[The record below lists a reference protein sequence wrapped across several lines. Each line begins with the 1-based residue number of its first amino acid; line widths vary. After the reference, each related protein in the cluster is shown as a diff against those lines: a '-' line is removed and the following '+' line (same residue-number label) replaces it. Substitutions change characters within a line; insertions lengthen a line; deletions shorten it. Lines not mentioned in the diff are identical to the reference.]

1 MNIKND
7 VFFQPLDREL
17 RLAIANDLF
26 CKFYDGEQ
34 YSPQLQLD
42 IARKHSRGDT
52 LLLMKLTIEIASLV
66 LTLRKF
72 ANENRIS
79 ELEVYL
85 AYMDEL
91 KGKIK
96 KPSWIDKLYGRVFN

>member
-1 MNIKND
+1 MNTKND

-42 IARKHSRGDT
+42 IARKHSKGDN
-52 LLLMKLTIEIASLV
+52 LLLMKLTKMQ
-66 LTLRKF
+66 R
-72 ANENRIS
+72 
-79 ELEVYL
+79 
-85 AYMDEL
+85 
-91 KGKIK
+91 
-96 KPSWIDKLYGRVFN
+96 DKNMKVRYGMHV